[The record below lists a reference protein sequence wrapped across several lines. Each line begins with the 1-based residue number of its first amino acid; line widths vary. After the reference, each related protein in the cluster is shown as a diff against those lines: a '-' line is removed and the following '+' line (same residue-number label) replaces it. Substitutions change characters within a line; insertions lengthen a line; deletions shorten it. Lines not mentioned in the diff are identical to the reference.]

1 MKKCK
6 MKKCKCKLTAVA
18 AIVVAATIS
27 SSMADEINV
36 PLEYK
41 PVAYIQSSAQ
51 QFIDTGIMPDENTS
65 LKLDFMMTAY
75 NSASVL
81 FGTTWDW
88 HRWNFRTYGWSSRP
102 NSFEWYGNNTV
113 LGAFVD
119 NKRMRLAIT
128 VDGRIVMHDYDT
140 GNVRYGPFEGQD
152 LQNTSN
158 ANLALFGANSVTDP
172 RRCSMR
178 LYRCTMATNNVPAR
192 DFIPVLRVADNVP
205 GLYDQVSGGFFT
217 NGVENGVAFTYGEEV
232 PKHAY
237 WIATGSESDI
247 SSPANWRCTDRNG
260 NVMSGALPG
269 NFTTVHIPGTVTVQ
283 SPRGN
288 PLACAKVVFEDNAT
302 LSADSDWR
310 GLKEESWIE
319 GHLALNGHRLL
330 LSNAGGSGVIG
341 PHSGYERLEY
351 IQSSNAQC
359 IRTGIVPGENT
370 ALQLDFMMT
379 AYTSAAVLFGT
390 GTWGSDCWNFRT
402 YVRSKVNSF
411 EWFGTGS
418 GTVLGSFIQD
428 KRLHLAITTDKKIT
442 ISNQATG
449 DVVYGP
455 FTGQSL
461 KNDNNAELTL
471 FGFQDGFR
479 CCSMRV
485 YGCKIWQ
492 DDGLV
497 RNFSPARR
505 LSDGAVGLYDEEE
518 GVFHENVFET
528 PFAAGPARSTDDLA
542 GGAVW
547 IDVPG
552 KTTASSSVAI
562 RGAACVV
569 KDGAGTLESATS
581 ETSYLGGTFISN
593 GLIRASV
600 AHSLGGASDVYV
612 AADGVIDMRGQ
623 NMNEYT
629 FILDGGAVSNTVGQ
643 SATAIQLKSMRL
655 TADSRYYTTGS
666 YGFSAPDLA
675 PTTLDLGGHTL
686 SAYIGSGQ
694 FFTLINTTVSNGA
707 IRMITGGYIRPYTT
721 SSYATSVDMSTVDL
735 EMLECAIRMEADMDV
750 RDYVSR
756 YHGNYNYCSGK
767 LSVHGR
773 FTPASKYYYGCTL
786 QDGATLDLSE
796 WPADLGWPMY
806 SRFTGGDLEGRTLK
820 FEDGAN
826 VTVNLAGRDDVKALA
841 KSGMYL
847 LKWGDT
853 DGTLTRKPV
862 DVAFTLDAVSASRY
876 RLKSNDIGLMLIRTG
891 LMILV
896 R

>member
-1 MKKCK
+1 MNMRKQITIAAAVCV
-6 MKKCKCKLTAVA
+6 AVA
-18 AIVVAATIS
+18 FLP
-27 SSMADEINV
+27 SMADEINV

-88 HRWNFRTYGWSSRP
+88 HRWNLRIYGWSSRP
-102 NSFEWYGNNTV
+102 NSFEWFGNNTV
-113 LGAFVD
+113 LGAFVS

-128 VDGRIVMHDYDT
+128 VDGRVVMHDYDT
-140 GNVRYGPFEGQD
+140 GNVQYGPFEGQD

-158 ANLALFGANSVTDP
+158 TNLALFGSNNLNDP

-178 LYRCTMATNNVPAR
+178 LYRCTMTTNSVPAR

-237 WIATGSESDI
+237 WIATGNETDI
-247 SSPANWRCTDRNG
+247 SSPANWRCTDWNG
-260 NVMSGALPG
+260 AAMPGALPG
-269 NFTTVHIPGTVTVQ
+269 NFTTVHIPGAVTVQ

-310 GLKEESWIE
+310 GLKEESCIE

-390 GTWGSDCWNFRT
+390 GKWGSECWHLRT
-402 YVRSKVNSF
+402 YVRNRVNSF

-418 GTVLGSFIQD
+418 GTALGDFIQN
-428 KRLHLAITTDKKIT
+428 KRLHLAITTDRTIT

-461 KNDNNAELTL
+461 KNNNNAELTL
-471 FGFQDGFR
+471 FGFQDGDR
-479 CCSMRV
+479 RCSMRV

-492 DDGLV
+492 DGGLV

-505 LSDGAVGLYDEEE
+505 LSDGTVGLYDDGE

-528 PFAAGPARSTDDLA
+528 PFVAGPALSTDDSA
-542 GGAVW
+542 GGTVW
-547 IDVPG
+547 FEVPD

-569 KDGAGTLESATS
+569 KDGAGTLESVTA

-593 GLIRASV
+593 GLMRASV
-600 AHSLGGASDVYV
+600 AHSLGC
-612 AADGVIDMRGQ
+612 AADVLVAPNGVIDMRGN
-623 NMNEYT
+623 NMNEYS
-629 FILDGGAVSNTVGQ
+629 FVLDGGTVSNTVGQ
-643 SATAIQLKSMRL
+643 GATAIQLKTMRL
-655 TADSRYYTTGS
+655 TADSKYYTTGS

-694 FFTLINTTVSNGA
+694 FFTLINTTVTNGV
-707 IRMITGGYIRPYTT
+707 IRMITGGHIRPYTT

-735 EMLECAIRMEADMDV
+735 EILNCAIRMDADMDV

-756 YHGNYNYCSGK
+756 YQGNYNYCSGK
-767 LSVHGR
+767 LAVYGT
-773 FTPASKYYYGCTL
+773 FTPASRYFYGCTL

-806 SRFTGGDLEGRTLK
+806 SRFTTGDVEGRTLK
-820 FEDGAN
+820 FADGAN
-826 VTVNLAGRDDVKALA
+826 VTVNLAGREDVKSLA
-841 KSGMYL
+841 KNGISL

-853 DGTLTRKPV
+853 AGTLTKKPV
-862 DVAFTLDAVSASRY
+862 GVIFMLDETSALHY
-876 RLKSNDIGLMLIRTG
+876 RLKSNDTGLLLSAPRG